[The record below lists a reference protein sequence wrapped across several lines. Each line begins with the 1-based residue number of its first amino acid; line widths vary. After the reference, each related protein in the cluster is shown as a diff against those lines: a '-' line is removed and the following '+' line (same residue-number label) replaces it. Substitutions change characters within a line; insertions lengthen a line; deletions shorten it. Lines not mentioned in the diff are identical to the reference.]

1 MASSLNTS
9 YAQEYVVVS
18 KTANMAVLRVVDDSL
33 YQTYWKEFI
42 SAQIKVIP
50 PMYLRIEQVP
60 PEITLVDQFS
70 PFIVELPL
78 VTLEVGDE
86 RINVTD
92 RIAANTPNTEV
103 PGLYRIDYRI
113 NISHEFSS
121 PIWASYVSI
130 QQRPILRRAAANWVR
145 DSYIVQTL
153 NRLVMEPQFM
163 EALHAAGE
171 PLYGFMEANQHP
183 SLRSGDLIK
192 YNDAQAWGAVGAIN
206 SKSNGIFITGEKLPQ
221 GSVVIYQRRMLQLH
235 EPVWPDPLGAFHH
248 MDPETHTRTPNVYTQ
263 GNVVRAGDASYVCIN
278 DADDDIP
285 LSNPNYWRQGYLY
298 KFTVLNGDE
307 EFKLPIGLLKVG
319 KGGVEH
325 IWAAVDNQGYSF
337 WVDILNVNSI
347 GAYRGYYDRKNY
359 ADYGPDDIVSYIADD
374 SVRLFKRKPTDI
386 QDPDTLQYPP
396 NHHLNPAWEE
406 IYCHFPYEHSPLFS
420 DYFIIPHTNA
430 TNAIM
435 SKTWS
440 VSEEMCQAYGN
451 MMGIPPEIMKECG
464 AKWSALLFALLSRTR
479 NTFEGLRLCFRAVGL
494 DVDNLHLSNPS
505 IAYHCKPG
513 DDEEKLVEDIYTQH
527 INLRK
532 LIAKIDTLRPEQE
545 AEEVEGSL
553 RYVTEKIS
561 KDDPIHINS
570 TEVNVAIQQYSET
583 DGWVTRYRFERIEPA
598 QNFNNRYYEGDLDVL
613 ARLAEDAVKDLGDD
627 HTWIKESAWAGNPSK
642 LVDVCLAYEIP
653 IYIYLRLK
661 LWIYSENKIELQ
673 GSSYIGLSD
682 GQYCG
687 AKNVIQLFPTR
698 IFSRAAHGFVDI
710 PTGVFREVDGKWEE
724 VPYTRRDEGN
734 GAKIYEFTG
743 LQHPLR
749 IHALDMDNVA
759 FIRYWQST
767 HTFGLLGLPEATS
780 TINDVPFN
788 NPDHFHNVTDPDIT
802 DETDLMLLNGLVGV
816 TAFYRMKELRAKNTK
831 ALRWMYVLG
840 GTEEEETWALSDT
853 ESFTGLANID
863 ATDIYPFEGTVDQL
877 KTALVKITDSAQT
890 GGNEISFTWD
900 SNVLVLQD
908 AIPTAIYMHDSLG
921 MVIGAIGLIRTEYTL
936 TPKDWEIYRMETP
949 TDAVRIEF
957 SYG

>member
-1 MASSLNTS
+1 MERFNTS
-9 YAQEYVVVS
+9 YSREYVVVS
-18 KTANMAVLRVVDDSL
+18 RRGNEVVLRVADPAL
-33 YQTYWKEFI
+33 YQTYWKDFKNAED
-42 SAQIKVIP
+42 IKIVHA
-50 PMYLRIEQVP
+50 MYLRIEQVP
-60 PEITLVDQFS
+60 PEAVLVDQYA
-70 PFIVELPL
+70 PFIPELPI
-78 VTLEVGDE
+78 VTLEIGDE

-92 RIAANTPNTEV
+92 RIVANTPNTEV

-121 PIWASYVSI
+121 PIWASYVSV

-153 NRLVMEPQFM
+153 NRLIMEPQFM

-183 SLRSGDLIK
+183 SLRSGDLVRYKDI
-192 YNDAQAWGAVGAIN
+192 QSWGAVGAIN
-206 SKSNGIFITGEKLPQ
+206 STTNGIFITGEKLPQ
-221 GSVVIYQRRMLQLH
+221 GSVVIYQRRMLQLC

-248 MDPETHTRTPNVYTQ
+248 MDPEAHVRTPNVYAR
-263 GNVVRAGDASYVCIN
+263 GNVVRKGDASYVCIN
-278 DADDDIP
+278 DADEGIP
-285 LSNPNYWRQGYLY
+285 ISNQNYWRQGYLY
-298 KFTVLNGDE
+298 KFAVLNGDA
-307 EFKLPIGLLKVG
+307 EFKLPIGRLKVG

-347 GAYRGYYDRKNY
+347 GTYRGYYDRKNY
-359 ADYGPDDIVSYIADD
+359 ADYGPDDIVSYIAED
-374 SVRLFKRKPTDI
+374 SVRLFRRKRTDI
-386 QDPDTLQYPP
+386 QDPSTLQYPP

-406 IYCHFPYEHSPLFS
+406 IYCHFPDEHSPLFS
-420 DYFIIPHTNA
+420 DYFVIPHTNA
-430 TNAIM
+430 ANAIM

-494 DVDNLHLSNPS
+494 DVNNLHLSDPS

-513 DDEEKLVEDIYTQH
+513 DGEETLVEDIYAQH
-527 INLRK
+527 ENLRK
-532 LIAKIDTLRPEQE
+532 LLAKIDTLRPEQE
-545 AEEVEGSL
+545 AEKTEGSL
-553 RYVTEKIS
+553 RYVTEGNAS
-561 KDDPIHINS
+561 DNPE
-570 TEVNVAIQQYSET
+570 EVNVAIQQYSNG
-583 DGWVTRYRFERIEPA
+583 GWVTRYRFERIEPA

-613 ARLAEDAVKDLGDD
+613 ARLAEDAVKDLGDER
-627 HTWIKESAWAGNPSK
+627 TWIKESAWAGNPSK
-642 LVDVCLAYEIP
+642 LVDVCLTYEIP

-661 LWIYSENKIELQ
+661 LWIYSENRMEIQ
-673 GSSYIGLSD
+673 GSAYTGLSD
-682 GQYCG
+682 GQRCG

-698 IFSRAAHGFVDI
+698 AFSQAAHDFVDI
-710 PTGVFREVDGKWEE
+710 PTGVFRKVDGEWEE
-724 VPYTRRDEGN
+724 VPYTRLDERN

-743 LQHPLR
+743 LQYPLR
-749 IHALDMDNVA
+749 IHALNMDDVV

-767 HTFGLLGLPEATS
+767 HTFGLLGLPEESS

-816 TAFYRMKELRAKNTK
+816 TALYRMKELHATNVM

-840 GTEEEETWALSDT
+840 DTSEEETWALSET
-853 ESFTGLANID
+853 ESFTGLADID
-863 ATDIYPFEGTVDQL
+863 ASDICAFKGTVAQL
-877 KTALVKITDSAQT
+877 KTALSKITDSLQA
-890 GGNEISFTWD
+890 GGNEVAFEWD
-900 SNVLVLQD
+900 GDVLVLQD
-908 AIPTAIYMHDSLG
+908 AIPASIYMRDSSG
-921 MVIGAIGLIRTEYTL
+921 MVICAVGLIRGEYTL
-936 TPKDWEIYRMETP
+936 TPEDWEIYRMGAP
-949 TDAVRIEF
+949 TDSVRIEF
-957 SYG
+957 EYA